1 MHCVDI
7 KNISKRFGGLTALND
22 VSFHVDQGEILALIG
37 PNGAGK
43 TTLFNVITGFLR
55 PNGGMISL
63 LNQDITGKRPHE
75 IAKMGIIRTF
85 QLNMLFPSQSVIEN
99 ILMGFHLN
107 SKVPYLDSGL
117 NRQKSHSTIKHDMER
132 AEEIIEFLSLKDV
145 QDRKAITLPHG
156 KQRFLGIAIALAA
169 NPKVLLLDEPAT
181 GLSED
186 ERVFLMNKIRE
197 LRNRGITIM
206 IVEHNIRVVMEISD
220 RIVVLDFGKKI
231 AEGSP
236 HQVVNNPEV
245 VKAYLGDKYGYTK
258 G

>member
-1 MHCVDI
+1 VHCVDI